1 MRFQVALTQ
10 QAGEAAAALLTH
22 IPSLLSECSAGPA
35 ILEDKFESGSK
46 AGSSDTEARAAAWK
60 ERMHERQKAHAEQVH
75 SRFMHK
81 LTGTNDIAGSK
92 ALSVR
97 TSSTGKTVAVDGAS
111 GSKEE
116 IDAGSEHRKGFS
128 VKKQVD
134 VLIREATSAEN
145 LAQMYEG
152 WSAWI

>member
-10 QAGEAAAALLTH
+10 QAGEAAAALLSH
-22 IPSLLSECSAGPA
+22 IPSLLSECRAGPA
-35 ILEDKFESGSK
+35 ILEDKLAPGSK
-46 AGSSDTEARAAAWK
+46 ADLSEMEARAAAWK

-81 LTGTNDIAGSK
+81 LMGTNDIAGSK

-97 TSSTGKTVAVDGAS
+97 TSSTGKTVAVNGAS
-111 GSKEE
+111 GSKEGT
-116 IDAGSEHRKGFS
+116 DAKFEHTKAFS
-128 VKKQVD
+128 VEKQVD
-134 VLIREATSAEN
+134 VLIREATSLDK